1 MKTINRRK
9 AIASL
14 GLFGGSAL
22 LSGCGGQA
30 TGEPGARAPLPQWP
44 GAPAMPQSPAT
55 PAIDLPP
62 KWKYVKLD
70 PESVA
75 RVAYEIYSD
84 GGCMYAIVGSVMQA
98 LAERVGE
105 PFRSFPYDMMRYGNA
120 GLGGWGSVCGIVNG
134 CAALIGL
141 FQNEKEAKR
150 REELINDICVWYER
164 TPLPV
169 YQPSKPAWA
178 DDVTPSVADSLLCH
192 VAVSNWC
199 KVTGCEIT
207 CDERRERCRR
217 ASVDGVIRVVD
228 LLNRNAVDPNCEC
241 LNLTPE
247 TRACLECHGPR
258 ELSNSMGRM
267 NCATCH
273 TFEGEH
279 PAP

>member
-1 MKTINRRK
+1 MKIINRRT
-9 AIASL
+9 ALASL

-30 TGEPGARAPLPQWP
+30 SGEPGA
-44 GAPAMPQSPAT
+44 SPSF
-55 PAIDLPP
+55 LPP
-62 KWKYVKLD
+62 SAVPVPDSPGKWTYRKLD
-70 PESVA
+70 PVA
-75 RVAYEIYSD
+75 VGELAYAMYSD
-84 GGCMYAIVGSVMQA
+84 GGCMYAIVGSVMRS
-98 LAERVGE
+98 LAEKLGE
-105 PFRSFPYDMMRYGNA
+105 PFRSFPYEMMRYGNA

-141 FQNEKEAKR
+141 FQNGKEAKR
-150 REELINDICVWYER
+150 REELITDICVWYEH

-169 YQPSKPAWA
+169 YQPVQPAWA
-178 DDVTPSVADSLLCH
+178 EDVTPSVADSLLCH

-199 KVTGCEIT
+199 KVTGCEVT

-241 LNLTPE
+241 LNLTSE
-247 TRACLECHGPR
+247 TQACLECHGPR
-258 ELSNSMGRM
+258 ELRNSMGRM

-273 TFEGEH
+273 TFEGDH